1 MPICLAVLLSPVFQ
15 DKNPESQL
23 LKPDPSSTRGRDAR
37 GRFAEGTSGNP
48 RCIPNLAA
56 GAVIG
61 AALIEVIRNGFVLI
75 GANTYWEEVFV
86 GVIII
91 IAVLVDQLR
100 TRRIF

>member
-1 MPICLAVLLSPVFQ
+1 MIAAAVIGGANLA
-15 DKNPESQL
+15 
-23 LKPDPSSTRGRDAR
+23 GGA
-37 GRFAEGTSGNP
+37 GG
-48 RCIPNLAA
+48 AA

-91 IAVLVDQLR
+91 IIAVLVDQLR
-100 TRRIF
+100 TRRVF

>member
-1 MPICLAVLLSPVFQ
+1 M
-15 DKNPESQL
+15 
-23 LKPDPSSTRGRDAR
+23 R
-37 GRFAEGTSGNP
+37 RFAS
-48 RCIPNLAA
+48 L
-56 GAVIG
+56 IG

-100 TRRIF
+100 TRRVF